1 MLGGFEGRLYFFQKV
16 SQHPGLPAI
25 EEKSS
30 TEWETSDS
38 ASILDSE
45 SETDNMEKSLIQDL
59 NWCRIFQYIVVWTGM
74 FAYAVY
80 IEFGAVFILLS
91 GFYFIWTNTRTE
103 PRKPDE
109 ISAYSVFNPNCERI
123 QGTLDAETLEKE
135 MKYGFI
141 V

>member
-1 MLGGFEGRLYFFQKV
+1 M
-16 SQHPGLPAI
+16 PAI

-30 TEWETSDS
+30 SEWETSDT
-38 ASILDSE
+38 ASMLDSE
-45 SETDNMEKSLIQDL
+45 SESGDIESSVVQGV
-59 NWCRIFQYIVVWTGM
+59 NWLRVIQYIIVWTGM

-91 GFYFIWTNTRTE
+91 GFYFIWANTRTD

-109 ISAYSVFNPNCERI
+109 VSAYSVFNPNCERI